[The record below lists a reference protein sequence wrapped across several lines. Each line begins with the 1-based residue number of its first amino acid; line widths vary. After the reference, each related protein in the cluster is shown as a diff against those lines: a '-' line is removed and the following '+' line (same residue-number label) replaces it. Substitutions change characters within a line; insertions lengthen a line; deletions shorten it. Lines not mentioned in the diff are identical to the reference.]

1 VPLIVALVVERESV
15 LQDSVADVV
24 ICFAPIIVT
33 PIVMIV
39 LMIIK
44 LLVEKLLLEKIL
56 LLERLKSLS
65 SESGSK
71 KKKHETIAPI
81 KIVPIPITI

>member
-1 VPLIVALVVERESV
+1 
-15 LQDSVADVV
+15 V

-71 KKKHETIAPI
+71 KKHETIAPI